1 MLLVEEA
8 FFIKP
13 YLSVVIVTKNRHDEL
28 RSISLPSLLVQ
39 TSKNFEVIVWDASEN
54 RLSREVTEDLTEKFC
69 SFGVA
74 LKYFKA
80 PRMGITSQRNDAVKG
95 TQGEVLFFIDD
106 DSEVSPNGIELLV
119 SHFAN
124 NKYCMGASLVL
135 FGGRSEYDN
144 RDALLGCGEKWKRK
158 IYSSMGHKRLRRVHP
173 SGSPCHVDANEG
185 PAEWLSGCDMAF
197 RRNVFKDLHFN
208 EELEFFGAYA
218 MGEDVEFSHRVFLRY
233 KRPLDIISDGYV
245 IHHMAE
251 GARIPGNANR
261 IASTF
266 FNRYLL
272 MLAASER
279 GPFIGR
285 LSFWWG
291 TIRRLFKFLRQDGF
305 SPAFQGLFLFVQ
317 RLKERAIDTV

>member
-1 MLLVEEA
+1 VLLVEEV

-54 RLSREVTEDLTEKFC
+54 RLSREVTEDLTEEFC
-69 SFGVA
+69 SFGVD

-80 PRMGITSQRNDAVKG
+80 PRVGSASQRNDSVKE

-106 DSEVSPNGIELLV
+106 DSEVSSNGIELLV
-119 SHFAN
+119 SHFSN
-124 NKYCMGASLVL
+124 HKDCMGASLVL

-144 RDALLGCGEKWKRK
+144 RYALLGHGEKLKRK
-158 IYSSMGHKRLRRVHP
+158 IYSLVGYKRLRRVSP
-173 SGSPCHVDANEG
+173 SGSPCHVDADEG

-197 RRNVFKDLHFN
+197 RRNAFENLSFN
-208 EELEFFGAYA
+208 EELESFGPYA

-233 KRPLDIISDGYV
+233 RRPLDIISDGYV

-261 IASTF
+261 IALTF
-266 FNRYLL
+266 FSRYLI
-272 MLAASER
+272 MLIASER

-291 TIRRLFKFLRQDGF
+291 TARRFFRFLRQDGF
-305 SPAFQGLFLFVQ
+305 SPAFQGLSLFVQ
-317 RLKERAIDTV
+317 RLKKGL